1 MEKQKQDMI
10 KVLQK
15 LGQDQYE
22 GTDPVE
28 DAKDLRKKKI
38 KQIKNA

>member
-1 MEKQKQDMI
+1 MI

-15 LGQDQYE
+15 LEEDLYE

-38 KQIKNA
+38 KLIKMAE

>member
-1 MEKQKQDMI
+1 MI
-10 KVLQK
+10 KILQE
-15 LGQDQYE
+15 LGQDLYE

-38 KQIKNA
+38 KFIKMAE